1 MDRRLSM
8 GLSAVVQHRKLME
21 LKNSGILNSDRLEDL
36 YDKKFDELIEVIIQ
50 RRVDSESPKGLMA
63 RFFGKNFAR
72 NVRNEVYLMFSSKGE
87 LCDHLHG
94 VELPSKLT
102 PVTEE
107 EAEEFLFI
115 HRAIKYSEQGR
126 RIIDMFKRHD
136 EVIVGEDMSLL
147 LEWLLHNAQR
157 IRNLK

>member
-1 MDRRLSM
+1 MEKGLSI

-21 LKNSGILNSDRLEDL
+21 LKNSGIIGNDRLADL
-36 YDKKFDELIEVIIQ
+36 YDAKFEELIEEIV
-50 RRVDSESPKGLMA
+50 RRRIENEAPKGIMA
-63 RFFGKNFAR
+63 KLFGKNFA
-72 NVRNEVYLMFSSKGE
+72 NHMDKEVRLMFSSKSE
-87 LCDHLHG
+87 LCDHLHS
-94 VELPSKLT
+94 VELPTTLVPLT
-102 PVTEE
+102 ADDV
-107 EAEEFLFI
+107 EEFLFI
-115 HRAIKYSEQGR
+115 HRATQYVEQGR

>member
-1 MDRRLSM
+1 MEKGLSI

-21 LKNSGILNSDRLEDL
+21 LKNSGIIGNDRLADL
-36 YDKKFDELIEVIIQ
+36 YDAKFEGLIEEVV
-50 RRVDSESPKGLMA
+50 RRRIENEAPKGIMA
-63 RFFGKNFAR
+63 KLFGKNFA
-72 NVRNEVYLMFSSKGE
+72 NHMDKEVRLMFSSKSE
-87 LCDHLHG
+87 LCDHLHA
-94 VELPSKLT
+94 VELPTTLVPLT
-102 PVTEE
+102 ADDV
-107 EAEEFLFI
+107 EEFLFI
-115 HRAIKYSEQGR
+115 HRATQYVEQGR